1 MTPPFEGCDP
11 GRYLEDGERSAPE
24 STPHLVVDLPTVRDN
39 VARVLEVAG
48 GPDGWRPH
56 LKTSKLPEVWTLLL
70 EQGLHRFKCAT
81 VLELSELL
89 SIAPEADCVLAH
101 HPDDAA
107 CGALG
112 ALARAHPRARI
123 ACLVEEPADLDRV
136 PGEVGLFVDVDP
148 GMHRSG
154 LDPRRREPIIELVRQ
169 AGSRCRGIHFYDGG
183 VCGARP
189 E

>member
-123 ACLVEEPADLDRV
+123 ACLVSISRIRSSVVAKPDPAVMPRV
-136 PGEVGLFVDVDP
+136 AAMSLEYTPSTPTL
-148 GMHRSG
+148 R
-154 LDPRRREPIIELVRQ
+154 
-169 AGSRCRGIHFYDGG
+169 ASRYAANVSRKMATG
-183 VCGARP
+183 
-189 E
+189 